1 MFDEM
6 FAEVVVK
13 TVVVKTTTLSGFLVD
28 TELFVPAVDFFI
40 SW

>member
-6 FAEVVVK
+6 FAE
-13 TVVVKTTTLSGFLVD
+13 VVVKTTTLSGFLVD